1 MRRQLLHRPSP
12 AMVVALIALFVA
24 VGGGAYA
31 AVKLPRNSVGTPQL
45 KKNAVTGRKIKAN
58 AVSGSKVANDSLTGK
73 DIRES
78 SLGKVPSAV
87 TADNAGH
94 ASSADRAATAV
105 NATNA
110 SNADTVGG
118 HQVKTFFIKG
128 GSNTGP
134 STVLSVDGFVI
145 KAGCNGTGNPVA
157 TVENDS
163 GVAAELKGVVNNDTA
178 PPTFTD
184 LNTLNLD
191 SSPINI
197 LGSYVHGSGRFT
209 AARSDGVV
217 LSVVYGFDN
226 PTTFA
231 TELVCTVNGTATA
244 S

>member
-1 MRRQLLHRPSP
+1 MRRLLLHRPSP

-24 VGGGAYA
+24 MGGGAYA
-31 AVKLPRNSVGTPQL
+31 AFKLPKNSVGARQL
-45 KKNAVTGRKIKAN
+45 KKSAVTGPKIKAN
-58 AVSGSKVANDSLTGK
+58 AVSGSKVANNSLTGS

-87 TADNAGH
+87 SADNAGH
-94 ASSADRAATAV
+94 ASSAD

-110 SNADTVGG
+110 SNAANAGTVGG

-134 STVLSVDGFVI
+134 STVLSIDGFVI
-145 KAGCNGTGNPVA
+145 KAGCNGAGNPIA

-163 GVAAELKGVVNNDTA
+163 GVAAELKGVVNNDAA
-178 PPTFTD
+178 PPVFTD
-184 LNTLNLD
+184 LNSLNLD

-197 LGSYVHGSGRFT
+197 LSSYPHGSGRFT
-209 AARSDGVV
+209 AARTDGLLV
-217 LSVVYGFDN
+217 SVVYGFDN

-231 TELVCTVNGTATA
+231 SELVCTVNGTAIA

>member
-1 MRRQLLHRPSP
+1 MRRPLFHRPSP
-12 AMVVALIALFVA
+12 AMVVALIALVVA
-24 VGGGAYA
+24 MGGGAYA

-58 AVSGSKVANDSLTGK
+58 AVTGSKVANNSLTGK

-78 SLGKVPSAV
+78 SLGKVPSAIS
-87 TADNAGH
+87 ADNAAH
-94 ASSADRAATAV
+94 ASSADSATTAA

-110 SNADTVGG
+110 GNAGTVGG

-128 GSNTGP
+128 PSNTGP
-134 STVLSVDGFVI
+134 STVLSVDGFVL
-145 KAGCNGTGNPVA
+145 KAGCNGTGNPIA

-163 GVAAELKGVVNNDTA
+163 GVTAELKGVVNSDAT
-178 PPTFTD
+178 PPAFTD

-197 LGSYVHGSGRFT
+197 LGSNVHGSGRFT
-209 AARSDGVV
+209 VARSDGVV

-231 TELVCTVNGTATA
+231 TELVCTVNGTAIA